1 MVADLRKE
9 YTQAGL
15 SETEVRDTPMA
26 QFGVWF
32 QQALDANIHEPNAMT
47 VATVDASGRPS
58 ARIVLLKGFSEA
70 GLVFFTNYESRKGQA
85 LAAHPYAAL
94 IFYWPELERQ
104 VRVEGPVSKVP
115 AAEADAYFQ
124 SRPQG
129 SRLGAW
135 ASPQSRVIADR
146 TVLDDNLAMATKQ
159 FVEHVPRPPFWGGYQ
174 VTPEV
179 MEFWQGR
186 PSRLHDRLRYRRDE
200 ATGAWVCERLAP

>member
-15 SETEVRDTPMA
+15 SEADVQDTPMA

-104 VRVEGPVSKVP
+104 VRIEGPVSKVP
-115 AAEADAYFQ
+115 AADADAYFD
-124 SRPQG
+124 SRPKG

-135 ASPQSRVIADR
+135 ASPQSRVIASR
-146 TVLDDNLAMATKQ
+146 TVLEDNLAMATKQ
-159 FVEHVPRPPFWGGYQ
+159 FAERVPRPPFWGGYL
-174 VTPEV
+174 VTPELV
-179 MEFWQGR
+179 EFWQGR
-186 PSRLHDRLRYRRDE
+186 PSRLHDRLRYRCDE
-200 ATGAWVCERLAP
+200 ATQSWVCERLAP

>member
-15 SETEVRDTPMA
+15 SEADVQDTPMA

-115 AAEADAYFQ
+115 AADADAYFD
-124 SRPQG
+124 SRPKG

-135 ASPQSRVIADR
+135 ASPQSRVIASR
-146 TVLDDNLAMATKQ
+146 TVLEDNLAMATKQ
-159 FVEHVPRPPFWGGYQ
+159 FAERVPRPPFWGGYL
-174 VTPEV
+174 VTPELV
-179 MEFWQGR
+179 EFWQGR

-200 ATGAWVCERLAP
+200 ATEAWVCERLAP